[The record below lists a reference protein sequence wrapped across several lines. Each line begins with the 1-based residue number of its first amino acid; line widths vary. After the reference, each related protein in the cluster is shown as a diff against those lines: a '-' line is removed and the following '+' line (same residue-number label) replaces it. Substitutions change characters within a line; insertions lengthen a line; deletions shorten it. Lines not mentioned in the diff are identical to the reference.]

1 MNSHPARFF
10 YAGEAQRFSCPE
22 VPVAWKW
29 GSAEKSIGRG
39 SWTTFVITQ
48 ENMSIDYSFISYQ

>member
-29 GSAEKSIGRG
+29 GAAEKSIGRG

-48 ENMSIDYSFISYQ
+48 ENMSIDFSYISYQ